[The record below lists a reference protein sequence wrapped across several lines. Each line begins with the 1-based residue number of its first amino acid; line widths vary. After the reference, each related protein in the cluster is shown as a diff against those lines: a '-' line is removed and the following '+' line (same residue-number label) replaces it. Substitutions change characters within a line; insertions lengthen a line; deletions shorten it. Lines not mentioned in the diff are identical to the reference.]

1 MHVWFTYSAF
11 CYAVSIKSMCDC
23 ILQSFESQ
31 HAELKA
37 AMMSLEKECDS
48 KQVEINEVNKSLTK
62 VW

>member
-1 MHVWFTYSAF
+1 
-11 CYAVSIKSMCDC
+11 MCDC